1 MFPKDLSIP
10 ELEAQATKI
19 RRMIIQMLAEAGS
32 GHPGGSLS
40 SADIITC
47 LFYNV
52 MRHNPQNP
60 DWKERDR
67 FHMSKGHS
75 CPLWYALLADC
86 GYFPEE
92 EIYTLRKFGS
102 ILQGHPDMKRT
113 PGVNMSSGSLG
124 QGLSVAN
131 GMALAARLDKKD
143 YRVYVLLGDGECEEG
158 QVWEASMAAAHYCI
172 DNLCAVLDHN
182 GLQIDGRCCD
192 IMSPEPLPGKWKA
205 FGWNVIEI
213 DGHDY
218 EQILEAFEA
227 ARSRKGQP
235 SIIIADTIKGKGVP
249 FMENQVDWHGK
260 APSEEQA
267 QEALSYLEWMSGRPC
282 GGHG

>member
-1 MFPKDLSIP
+1 MKLSLKVIGI
-10 ELEAQATKI
+10 A
-19 RRMIIQMLAEAGS
+19 
-32 GHPGGSLS
+32 
-40 SADIITC
+40 
-47 LFYNV
+47 
-52 MRHNPQNP
+52 RH
-60 DWKERDR
+60 R
-67 FHMSKGHS
+67 S
-75 CPLWYALLADC
+75 
-86 GYFPEE
+86 
-92 EIYTLRKFGS
+92 T
-102 ILQGHPDMKRT
+102 
-113 PGVNMSSGSLG
+113 
-124 QGLSVAN
+124 
-131 GMALAARLDKKD
+131 
-143 YRVYVLLGDGECEEG
+143 
-158 QVWEASMAAAHYCI
+158 AHN

-267 QEALSYLEWMSGRPC
+267 QEALSYLE
-282 GGHG
+282 